1 MVLDLLQLLI
11 AISLTTI
18 IVIQAKGSGLGST
31 FGGQS
36 QTYHSK
42 RGVEKAIFTTTIILA
57 VLFTL
62 VSMLN
67 FGL

>member
-1 MVLDLLQLLI
+1 MILDLLQLVL
-11 AISLTTI
+11 AITLTTV

-42 RGVEKAIFTTTIILA
+42 RGMEKAIFTSTIVLA